1 LNLRKRGIFQF
12 KKGTVGHGI
21 ITSYLLISA
30 RGTEEYLFS
39 ARRSEEYPFSARRL
53 EEDMFIH
60 AGHKEN
66 PF

>member
-1 LNLRKRGIFQF
+1 
-12 KKGTVGHGI
+12 VGHGI